1 MVMEEWIDLLQ
12 GCGEEC
18 PVEHEKS
25 IHFVKHNVHDE
36 YDDLTVRFLLGG
48 WDGFWDGNFDWEEH
62 VFALIQNLSLQLMQI
77 VPFVRV
83 IRFALITCLYLL
95 SVKNAVLWGGNISG
109 HCTILFHS
117 TCTPLLFLCG

>member
-1 MVMEEWIDLLQ
+1 MVMEEWIHMLQ

-18 PVEHEKS
+18 HVEHEKS

-62 VFALIQNLSLQLMQI
+62 VFCFDSK
-77 VPFVRV
+77 
-83 IRFALITCLYLL
+83 
-95 SVKNAVLWGGNISG
+95 S
-109 HCTILFHS
+109 
-117 TCTPLLFLCG
+117 

>member
-1 MVMEEWIDLLQ
+1 VDFYNSSCGACKYILPRFIKLCKG

-18 PVEHEKS
+18 PVEHKKS

-83 IRFALITCLYLL
+83 L
-95 SVKNAVLWGGNISG
+95 
-109 HCTILFHS
+109 
-117 TCTPLLFLCG
+117 